1 MRIRPYRKT
10 DASYIREWIADE
22 KVHAMWSAG
31 KLPYGFLENDLEN
44 LLAEAEA
51 GYNQSAF
58 TAVLDDG
65 TPVGSFCMGFT
76 VEDNSAFM
84 CRIVVDGN
92 KRGQGLGKQM
102 LKLALYYAFLVLQV
116 DMVRLSVFDCNMPAR
131 YAYEKAGFT
140 EESFTPEAFAF
151 KEQKWGRYIL
161 KISKAEFMVQ

>member
-65 TPVGSFCMGFT
+65 TPVGSFCMGRQ
-76 VEDNSAFM
+76 SLW
-84 CRIVVDGN
+84 CSKKRQCGRN
-92 KRGQGLGKQM
+92 KCKDY
-102 LKLALYYAFLVLQV
+102 KCCKKSK
-116 DMVRLSVFDCNMPAR
+116 D
-131 YAYEKAGFT
+131 
-140 EESFTPEAFAF
+140 
-151 KEQKWGRYIL
+151 EQPW
-161 KISKAEFMVQ
+161 

>member
-65 TPVGSFCMGFT
+65 TP
-76 VEDNSAFM
+76 
-84 CRIVVDGN
+84 
-92 KRGQGLGKQM
+92 
-102 LKLALYYAFLVLQV
+102 
-116 DMVRLSVFDCNMPAR
+116 
-131 YAYEKAGFT
+131 
-140 EESFTPEAFAF
+140 EAFAF

-161 KISKAEFMVQ
+161 KISKAEFTAQ